1 MTEQDV
7 DTADTTDTAVS
18 EEAESP
24 VEPSAGSRVDS
35 PDQGSAGERSS
46 GRNPLRNPVVV
57 AAVALLG
64 LCAAAA
70 VWFGV
75 AWVRAEADDAL
86 DTARARDE
94 AARTGEQAV
103 LLFHTMDHKSVDA
116 QLALWVDASTG
127 DMLDQLERGKGSAKA
142 IIEQRKRISTATA
155 YSTAVIDLND
165 TTGTATIISAVHQK
179 ISEDDAAPVDK
190 YLRVQAAL
198 QRGEQ
203 GWKLTGI
210 AYIAPTPVG

>member
-7 DTADTTDTAVS
+7 DTADTAVP
-18 EEAESP
+18 EGGES
-24 VEPSAGSRVDS
+24 SVDS
-35 PDQGSAGERSS
+35 PDQEGAAERAP
-46 GRNPLRNPVVV
+46 GGNRLRNPVVV
-57 AAVALLG
+57 AAIALLG

-75 AWVRAEADDAL
+75 AWVRAGADDTL
-86 DTARARDE
+86 DIARARDD
-94 AARTGEQAV
+94 AVRAGEQAV
-103 LLFHTMDHKSVDA
+103 IIFHSMDYREVDA
-116 QLALWVDASTG
+116 NLDRWVNASTG
-127 DMLDQLERGKGSAKA
+127 DMLDQLERGRDSGKTV
-142 IIEQRKRISTATA
+142 IEQSKRVSTATV

-179 ISEDDAAPVDK
+179 ITEDGAAAPVDK

-203 GWKLTGI
+203 GWKLAGI
-210 AYIAPTPVG
+210 TYIAPTPVG